1 LRTIFFPYLK
11 TFLKSIQPIFNV
23 TYSSILKARILFY
36 LLFSTS
42 ILFINCSG
50 SKRFTSDE
58 KNYEKDYEKDYE
70 EDYKNDYEE
79 EYESVFNS
87 VRVLLDEK
95 PNTLNITLSNKVYL
109 LNEKNKI
116 AEINKGDNI
125 QFYANSHKLNVKVGR
140 KNFAGKY
147 FQLVPADGELIKLSG
162 KTYKGILRITAFGN
176 FVDIVNF
183 INLEDYVK
191 GVIAKEMP
199 LGNGNENYDALK
211 AFAICVR
218 TYALKKMNKG
228 NGLFD
233 IYPDTRDQVYG
244 GQSAEE
250 LISNKACD
258 ATEGIILVYD
268 DKPATIYYHSTCG
281 GFSENV
287 ENVFSPYNLQYLNSV
302 KDGGEPY
309 CNISPRFEWKEV
321 YTEPQF
327 IKQLYNAK
335 LIDNKNYSIEDIR
348 IESRFESGRV
358 NDLEITLD
366 SRSGGKEI
374 HLYGNEIRSKI
385 RTPDRNLSLWSTMFD
400 VNVNGNGYISFTGKG
415 FGHGVGLC
423 QWGAIGQSRQGI
435 DYKNILEH
443 YYPGTVLGRINDKN

>member
-1 LRTIFFPYLK
+1 MRTTFSPYLK
-11 TFLKSIQPIFNV
+11 AFLKSIQPIFSV

-36 LLFSTS
+36 LLFSAS
-42 ILFINCSG
+42 ILLINCAG

-58 KNYEKDYEKDYE
+58 K
-70 EDYKNDYEE
+70 DYEE
-79 EYESVFNS
+79 EYKSEFNS

-95 PNTLNITLSNKVYL
+95 PNTLNISLSNKIYL
-109 LNEKNKI
+109 LNEENKI
-116 AEINKGDNI
+116 AEINKGNNI
-125 QFYANSHKLNVKVGR
+125 QFYANSHTLIAKVGR
-140 KNFAGKY
+140 KNFTGKY
-147 FQLVPADGELIKLSG
+147 FQLVPADGELIKLDG
-162 KTYKGILRITAFGN
+162 KTYKGILRIAAFGN

-191 GVIAKEMP
+191 GVIAKELP
-199 LGNGNENYDALK
+199 LGNGNENYEALK
-211 AFAICVR
+211 AFTICVR
-218 TYALKKMNKG
+218 TYALKKMNEG

-233 IYPDTRDQVYG
+233 IFTDTRDQVYG

-250 LISNKACD
+250 LISNKAVD
-258 ATEGIILVYD
+258 ATEGIILVYNG
-268 DKPATIYYHSTCG
+268 KPATIYYHSTCG

-287 ENVFSPYNLQYLNSV
+287 ENVFPQSHLPYLSSV
-302 KDGGEPY
+302 EDGGESY

-321 YTEPQF
+321 YTELQF

-335 LIDNKNYSIEDIR
+335 LINNKNYNIDDIR

-358 NDLEITLD
+358 NDLKIILD
-366 SRSGGKEI
+366 GRSGRKEI

-385 RTPDRNLSLWSTMFD
+385 RTPKRNLSLWSTMF
-400 VNVNGNGYISFTGKG
+400 NVKVIGNGNIIFDGNG

-423 QWGAIGQSRQGI
+423 QWGAIGQSRRGI

-443 YYPGTVLGRINDKN
+443 YYPGTILGRIDDKS

>member
-1 LRTIFFPYLK
+1 MRTTFSPYLK
-11 TFLKSIQPIFNV
+11 AFLKSIQPIFSV

-36 LLFSTS
+36 LLFSAS
-42 ILFINCSG
+42 ILLINCAG

-58 KNYEKDYEKDYE
+58 K
-70 EDYKNDYEE
+70 DYEE
-79 EYESVFNS
+79 EYKSEFNS

-95 PNTLNITLSNKVYL
+95 PNTLNISLSNKIYL
-109 LNEKNKI
+109 LNEENKI
-116 AEINKGDNI
+116 AEINKGNNI
-125 QFYANSHKLNVKVGR
+125 QFYANSHKLIAKVGR
-140 KNFAGKY
+140 KNFTGKY
-147 FQLVPADGELIKLSG
+147 FQLVPAEGELIKLSG
-162 KTYKGILRITAFGN
+162 KTYKGILRIAAFGN

-191 GVIAKEMP
+191 GVIAKELP
-199 LGNGNENYDALK
+199 LGNGNENYEALK
-211 AFAICVR
+211 AFTICVR
-218 TYALKKMNKG
+218 TYALKKMNEG

-233 IYPDTRDQVYG
+233 IFTDTRDQVYG

-250 LISNKACD
+250 LISNKAVD
-258 ATEGIILVYD
+258 ATEGIILVYNG
-268 DKPATIYYHSTCG
+268 KPATIYYHSTCG

-287 ENVFSPYNLQYLNSV
+287 ENVFPQSHLPYLSSV
-302 KDGGEPY
+302 EDGGESY

-321 YTEPQF
+321 YTELQF

-335 LIDNKNYSIEDIR
+335 LINNKNYNIDDIR

-358 NDLEITLD
+358 NDLKIILD
-366 SRSGGKEI
+366 GRSGRKEI

-385 RTPDRNLSLWSTMFD
+385 RTPKRNLSLWSTMF
-400 VNVNGNGYISFTGKG
+400 NVKVIGNGNIVFNGNG

-423 QWGAIGQSRQGI
+423 QWGAIGQSRRGI

-443 YYPGTVLGRINDKN
+443 YYPGTVLGRIDDKS

>member
-1 LRTIFFPYLK
+1 MRTIFFPYLK
-11 TFLKSIQPIFNV
+11 TFPKSIQPIFSV
-23 TYSSILKARILFY
+23 TYSSILNARILFY

-58 KNYEKDYEKDYE
+58 KNYEEDYE
-70 EDYKNDYEE
+70 EDVKSDYEE
-79 EYESVFNS
+79 EFKSEINS

-95 PNTLNITLSNKVYL
+95 PNTLNITLSNNAFL
-109 LNEKNKI
+109 FNEENKI
-116 AEINKGDNI
+116 AEINEGNNI
-125 QFYANSHKLNVKVGR
+125 QFYANSHKLNAKVGR
-140 KNFAGKY
+140 ENFTGKY
-147 FQLVPADGELIKLSG
+147 FQLVPADGKLIKLSG
-162 KTYKGILRITAFGN
+162 KTYKGVLRITAFGN
-176 FVDIVNF
+176 YVDIVNV

-199 LGNGNENYDALK
+199 LGKGNENYEALK

-250 LISNKACD
+250 LISNKAVD
-258 ATEGIILVYD
+258 ETEGIILVYN

-281 GFSENV
+281 GFSEDA
-287 ENVFSPYNLQYLNSV
+287 ENVFSHFNLPYLTSV

-309 CNISPRFEWKEV
+309 CKISPRFEWKEI
-321 YTEPQF
+321 YTEQQF
-327 IKQLYNAK
+327 INQLYNAK
-335 LIDNKNYSIEDIR
+335 LIDNKNYSVNDIS

-366 SRSGGKEI
+366 SRNGGKEI

-385 RTPDRNLSLWSTMFD
+385 RTPERNLALWSTMF
-400 VNVNGNGYISFTGKG
+400 NVSINGNRNIVFDGKG

-423 QWGAIGQSRQGI
+423 QWGAIGQSRLGI

>member
-1 LRTIFFPYLK
+1 MRTTFSPYLK
-11 TFLKSIQPIFNV
+11 AFLKSIQPIFSV

-36 LLFSTS
+36 LLFSAS
-42 ILFINCSG
+42 ILLINCAG

-58 KNYEKDYEKDYE
+58 K
-70 EDYKNDYEE
+70 DYEE
-79 EYESVFNS
+79 EYKSEFNS

-95 PNTLNITLSNKVYL
+95 PNTLNISLSNKIYL
-109 LNEKNKI
+109 LNEENKI
-116 AEINKGDNI
+116 AEINKGNNI
-125 QFYANSHKLNVKVGR
+125 QFYANSHTLIAKVGR
-140 KNFAGKY
+140 KNFTGKY
-147 FQLVPADGELIKLSG
+147 FQLVPADGELIKLDG
-162 KTYKGILRITAFGN
+162 KTYKGILRIAAFGN

-191 GVIAKEMP
+191 GVIAKELP
-199 LGNGNENYDALK
+199 LGNGNENYEALK
-211 AFAICVR
+211 AFTICVR
-218 TYALKKMNKG
+218 TYALKKMNEG

-233 IYPDTRDQVYG
+233 IFTDTRDQVYG

-250 LISNKACD
+250 LISNKAVD
-258 ATEGIILVYD
+258 ATEGIILVYNG
-268 DKPATIYYHSTCG
+268 KPATIYYHSTCG

-287 ENVFSPYNLQYLNSV
+287 ENVFPQSHLPYLSSV
-302 KDGGEPY
+302 EDGGESY

-321 YTEPQF
+321 YTELQF

-335 LIDNKNYSIEDIR
+335 LINNKNYNIDDIR

-358 NDLEITLD
+358 NDLKIILD
-366 SRSGGKEI
+366 GRSGRKEI

-385 RTPDRNLSLWSTMFD
+385 RTPKRNLSLWSTMF
-400 VNVNGNGYISFTGKG
+400 NVKVIGNGNIIFNGNG

-423 QWGAIGQSRQGI
+423 QWGAIGQSRRGI

-443 YYPGTVLGRINDKN
+443 YYPGTVLGRIDDKS

>member
-1 LRTIFFPYLK
+1 MRTIFSPYLQ
-11 TFLKSIQPIFNV
+11 TFLKSIQPIFSVN
-23 TYSSILKARILFY
+23 YSSILKARILFY

-42 ILFINCSG
+42 ILLINCGG

-58 KNYEKDYEKDYE
+58 KDYEAE
-70 EDYKNDYEE
+70 YKSEFNSEI
-79 EYESVFNS
+79 NS

-95 PNTLNITLSNKVYL
+95 PNTLNITVSNNVYL
-109 LNEKNKI
+109 LNEEKII
-116 AEINKGDNI
+116 AEINKGNNI
-125 QFYANSHKLNVKVGR
+125 QFYANSHKLNAKVGR
-140 KNFAGKY
+140 KNFTGKY

-162 KTYKGILRITAFGN
+162 KSYKGILRITAFGN

-199 LGNGNENYDALK
+199 LGNGYENYEALK

-218 TYALKKMNKG
+218 TYALKKLNKG

-250 LISNKACD
+250 TISNKAVD
-258 ATEGIILVYD
+258 ETEGIILVYD
-268 DKPATIYYHSTCG
+268 DQPATIYYHSTCG

-287 ENVFSPYNLQYLNSV
+287 DNVFSQFHQPYLTSV

-309 CNISPRFEWKEV
+309 CNISPRFEWEEV

-327 IKQLYNAK
+327 IKQLYNDK
-335 LIDNKNYSIEDIR
+335 LIINENYSIDDIR

-358 NDLEITLD
+358 NDLEITLN
-366 SRSGGKEI
+366 SRSGRKEI
-374 HLYGNEIRSKI
+374 HLYGNEIRSTI
-385 RTPDRNLSLWSTMFD
+385 RTPERNLSLWSTMF
-400 VNVNGNGYISFTGKG
+400 NVKVMGNGNIIFEGKG

-423 QWGAIGQSRQGI
+423 QWGAIGQSRLGI

-443 YYPGTVLGRINDKN
+443 YYPGTELGRINDRS

>member
-1 LRTIFFPYLK
+1 LRTIFFLYLK
-11 TFLKSIQPIFNV
+11 AFLKSIQSIISV

-42 ILFINCSG
+42 ILLINCGG

-58 KNYEKDYEKDYE
+58 K
-70 EDYKNDYEE
+70 DYEE
-79 EYESVFNS
+79 EYKSEFNSEINS

-95 PNTLNITLSNKVYL
+95 PNTLNITVSNNVYL
-109 LNEKNKI
+109 LNEENKI
-116 AEINKGDNI
+116 AEINKGNNI
-125 QFYANSHKLNVKVGR
+125 QFYANSHKLNAKVGR
-140 KNFAGKY
+140 KNFTGKY
-147 FQLVPADGELIKLSG
+147 FQLVPAEGELIKLNG
-162 KTYKGILRITAFGN
+162 KTYKGILRIAAFGN

-218 TYALKKMNKG
+218 TYALKKMNEG

-233 IYPDTRDQVYG
+233 IFPDTRDQVYG

-250 LISNKACD
+250 LISNKAVD
-258 ATEGIILVYD
+258 ETEGVILVYD
-268 DKPATIYYHSTCG
+268 NEPATIYYHSTCG
-281 GFSENV
+281 GMSESV
-287 ENVFSPYNLQYLNSV
+287 ENVFSKSHLPYLTSV
-302 KDGGEPY
+302 KEGGEPY
-309 CNISPRFEWKEV
+309 CNISPRFEWKEEF
-321 YTEPQF
+321 TESQF

-335 LIDNKNYSIEDIR
+335 LINDKNYSIDDIR

-358 NDLEITLD
+358 NDLEIILD
-366 SRSGGKEI
+366 GGSGSKEI

-385 RTPDRNLSLWSTMFD
+385 KTPERNLSLWSTMFNIK
-400 VNVNGNGYISFTGKG
+400 VMGNGNINFNGKG

-423 QWGAIGQSRQGI
+423 QWGAIGQSRSGI

-443 YYPGTVLGRINDKN
+443 YYPGTVLGRINDKS

>member
-1 LRTIFFPYLK
+1 HTIFFPYLK
-11 TFLKSIQPIFNV
+11 TFLKSIQTFFSITF
-23 TYSSILKARILFY
+23 SSILKARILFY

-58 KNYEKDYEKDYE
+58 KNYEEDYE
-70 EDYKNDYEE
+70 EDVKSDYEE
-79 EYESVFNS
+79 EFKSEINS

-95 PNTLNITLSNKVYL
+95 PNTLNITLSNNAFL
-109 LNEKNKI
+109 FNEENKI
-116 AEINKGDNI
+116 AEINEGNNI
-125 QFYANSHKLNVKVGR
+125 QFYANSHKLNAKVGR
-140 KNFAGKY
+140 ENFTGKY
-147 FQLVPADGELIKLSG
+147 FQLVAADGKLIKLSG
-162 KTYKGILRITAFGN
+162 KTYKGVLRITAFGN
-176 FVDIVNF
+176 YVDIVNV

-199 LGNGNENYDALK
+199 LGKGNENYEALK

-250 LISNKACD
+250 LISNKAVD
-258 ATEGIILVYD
+258 ETEGIILVYN

-281 GFSENV
+281 GFSEDA
-287 ENVFSPYNLQYLNSV
+287 ENVFSHFNLPYLTSV

-309 CNISPRFEWKEV
+309 CKISPRFEWKEI
-321 YTEPQF
+321 YTEQQF
-327 IKQLYNAK
+327 INQLYNAK
-335 LIDNKNYSIEDIR
+335 LIDNKNYSVDDISV
-348 IESRFESGRV
+348 ESRFESGRV

-366 SRSGGKEI
+366 SRNGGKEI

-385 RTPDRNLSLWSTMFD
+385 RTPERNLALWSTMFN
-400 VNVNGNGYISFTGKG
+400 VNVNGNGNIIFDGKG

-423 QWGAIGQSRQGI
+423 QWGAIGQSRLGI